1 MLPVGIEPT
10 VSAGE
15 RPKTYALER
24 VATETDPLVQV
35 SLKIWFQPLWC
46 NWLRIAAST
55 SHSYTLNILGAVYYS
70 KLVK

>member
-46 NWLRIAAST
+46 N
-55 SHSYTLNILGAVYYS
+55 
-70 KLVK
+70 